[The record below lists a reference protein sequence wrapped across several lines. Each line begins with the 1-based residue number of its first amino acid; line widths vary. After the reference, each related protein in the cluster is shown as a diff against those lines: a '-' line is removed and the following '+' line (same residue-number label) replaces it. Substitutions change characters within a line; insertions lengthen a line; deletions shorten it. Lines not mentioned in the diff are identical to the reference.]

1 MTTILCRT
9 DCPDH
14 DYFFPHSLIRTT
26 RIIKREI
33 VVTEMIVC
41 RECGHWIDNRAVRCA
56 CRYHCHEE
64 EGGTIV
70 QTALI
75 VIHCL

>member
-1 MTTILCRT
+1 
-9 DCPDH
+9 
-14 DYFFPHSLIRTT
+14 
-26 RIIKREI
+26 
-33 VVTEMIVC
+33 
-41 RECGHWIDNRAVRCA
+41 VRCA